1 MGINTQ
7 WIDVRNF
14 IKTDSNYRDAT
25 VDWDLTHKNISKN
38 VKKKTLNITQGF
50 LGSDE
55 NNFTTTLREGSDYTA
70 AIFAYCLNADS
81 VTIWKD
87 VPE

>member
-38 VKKKTLNITQGF
+38 VKKNIEHYPRIPLKKTH
-50 LGSDE
+50 
-55 NNFTTTLREGSDYTA
+55 
-70 AIFAYCLNADS
+70 
-81 VTIWKD
+81 KD
-87 VPE
+87 TD